1 MNALMNREPST
12 RHERRQDMEWEEPS
26 PIRTRTPLQRPSVLL
41 ATGILALIS
50 AAVVIGPMWLSYGY
64 DQADLDLGLSPPSL
78 SNGHYLG
85 TDILGRDLLARLLY
99 GGRIS
104 LLVAL
109 VATVISTVIGTL
121 YGALSGY
128 FGGRVD
134 DVMMRVVDLLFS
146 LPYLF
151 LVLVLMA
158 LFAEPEVVDPMIR
171 LLRWHPEG
179 AWAEWLRGPGVR
191 MVLLFVA
198 LGAVSWLTLAR
209 IVRGQVLAL
218 KNELFVEAARAA
230 GAGTWHIL
238 FRHLIPNAGGPIL
251 AYTVLTI
258 PSVMLQ
264 EAFISFLGLGIQ
276 APQAS
281 WGTLVHDGVEA
292 MSVAPWLFI
301 FPAGTMVLVL
311 FCFHVVGEALRE
323 AWERRA

>member
-1 MNALMNREPST
+1 MSRT
-12 RHERRQDMEWEEPS
+12 WRQFRRRLS
-26 PIRTRTPLQRPSVLL
+26 ALL
-41 ATGILALIS
+41 AAGVLIGLGL
-50 AAVVIGPMWLSYGY
+50 AVVFGPIWLPYGY
-64 DQADLDLGLSPPSL
+64 DQTDLELGLSPPRL

-85 TDILGRDLLARLLY
+85 TDILGRDLLARVLY
-99 GGRIS
+99 GGRLS

-109 VATVISTVIGTL
+109 VATVISTGIGTL
-121 YGALSGY
+121 YGAISGY

-134 DVMMRVVDLLFS
+134 EMMMRTVDVLFS

-158 LFAEPEVVDPMIR
+158 LFAEPAVMDPVIR
-171 LLRWHPEG
+171 VLGLPPEG

-191 MVLLFVA
+191 LLLLFVA

-218 KNELFVEAARAA
+218 KNEPFVEAARAA
-230 GAGTWHIL
+230 GAGTWTIL
-238 FRHLIPNAGGPIL
+238 IRHLLPNASGPIL

-281 WGTLVHDGVEA
+281 WGTLVHEGVQA
-292 MSVAPWLFI
+292 MSVAPWLLV
-301 FPAGTMVLVL
+301 FPAGIMVLTL
-311 FCFHVVGEALRE
+311 LCFHIIGETLRE
-323 AWERRA
+323 VWERRA

>member
-1 MNALMNREPST
+1 MGLVRAACS
-12 RHERRQDMEWEEPS
+12 DMEPGISRVGRIW
-26 PIRTRTPLQRPSVLL
+26 RHFRHRPSALL
-41 ATGILALIS
+41 AAGVLIGLGLAI
-50 AAVVIGPMWLSYGY
+50 VCGPIWLPYSY
-64 DQADLDLGLSPPSL
+64 DQTDLELGLSPPRF

-85 TDILGRDLLARLLY
+85 TDILGRDLLARVLY

-109 VATVISTVIGTL
+109 VATVISTGIGTL
-121 YGALSGY
+121 YGAISGY
-128 FGGRVD
+128 VGGRVD
-134 DVMMRVVDLLFS
+134 EVMMRVVDVLFS

-158 LFAEPEVVDPMIR
+158 LFAEPGVMDPVIR
-171 LLRWHPEG
+171 VLRLSPEG

-191 MVLLFVA
+191 LILLFVA

-218 KNELFVEAARAA
+218 KNEPFVEAARAA
-230 GAGTWHIL
+230 GAGTWTIL
-238 FRHLIPNAGGPIL
+238 VRHLLPNASGPIL

-281 WGTLVHDGVEA
+281 WGTLVHDGVQA
-292 MSVAPWLFI
+292 MSVAPWLLV
-301 FPAGTMVLVL
+301 FPAGTMVLTL
-311 FCFHVVGEALRE
+311 LCFHIVGETLRE
-323 AWERRA
+323 VWERRA